1 MEDALQDM
9 DFNITCTV
17 CMKENVRIIQ
27 CEQRNIAKIGM
38 KLKTKISS
46 ETKNHAA
53 KQS

>member
-9 DFNITCTV
+9 DFNITV
-17 CMKENVRIIQ
+17 CIKENVRIIQ